1 MTTSDRIRLRKVS
14 NSVKLIQEHLE
25 AMQRDAH
32 GIEYEP
38 WKLEV
43 DTMWKTTFESINL
56 MEQEPQLRALE
67 SIKELWTMYITHY
80 DVIGRG

>member
-1 MTTSDRIRLRKVS
+1 MTTTDRIRLRTVS
-14 NSVKLIQEHLE
+14 NNVNRIQEHLE

-38 WKLEV
+38 WKREV
-43 DTMWKTTFESINL
+43 DMVWKTTFESINQ
-56 MEQEPQLRALE
+56 MGQEPQQQALE